1 MRLIKYSFLLA
12 ISCLM
17 LSCTSFRNKGLD
29 DFYKEHDQQITS
41 MRIPKMLY
49 QFTGSHKELKPLTKY
64 LKATRVVSIENT
76 SEKMIRDLD
85 TALENDRYEE
95 YISINSEG
103 DLITILAT
111 EKKDKIT
118 HIVLKI
124 KDDEE
129 INLIQTRVNMPLDKF
144 QKIVSSLN

>member
-85 TALENDRYEE
+85 TALENDSYEE
-95 YISINSEG
+95 FISINSEG

-111 EKKDKIT
+111 EKRTKS
-118 HIVLKI
+118 HILY
-124 KDDEE
+124 
-129 INLIQTRVNMPLDKF
+129 
-144 QKIVSSLN
+144 

>member
-1 MRLIKYSFLLA
+1 MRVFKCSFLLA

-17 LSCTSFRNKGLD
+17 LSCASFRNKGMD
-29 DFYKEHDQQITS
+29 DFYKEYYKEITS

-64 LKATRVVSIENT
+64 LKATRVISIENING
-76 SEKMIRDLD
+76 KMIRDLD
-85 TALENDRYEE
+85 KALENDRYEE
-95 YISINSEG
+95 FISINSEG
-103 DLITILAT
+103 HLITILAA
-111 EKKDKIT
+111 EKKNKIT

-124 KDDEE
+124 IDNEE

-144 QKIVSSLN
+144 QEIVSSLN

>member
-1 MRLIKYSFLLA
+1 
-12 ISCLM
+12 
-17 LSCTSFRNKGLD
+17 
-29 DFYKEHDQQITS
+29 

-95 YISINSEG
+95 FISINSEG